1 VDLKLQGKRAL
12 VTGASL
18 GIGRAI
24 AEELA
29 REGCDVAL
37 VARDA
42 ERLRQAAA
50 EIGRGSN
57 RKAVAIPADA
67 AQADSIADA
76 IAAARAGLGGI
87 DILVNNAGSTPEDGI
102 DRIDFEKW
110 QYSVALKLFGYA
122 RFAQGAL
129 GEMRARRWG
138 RIVNIIGRSG
148 HQPRP
153 VYLAGG
159 AVNAGLLNFTKA
171 LAEECAR
178 DNVLVTGVNPGP
190 IDTPRWGA
198 LRTAAVA
205 ARGVTAADFDSRAAA
220 STALGRLGTA
230 EEVAGI
236 VAFLFARSG
245 RATSPARS
253 STSTAAGHAASSP
266 KYATG
271 RCRGSRRPRRRR
283 RQRRPAPAPA
293 GDARRD
299 RRLMLDAP
307 AKFGS

>member
-1 VDLKLQGKRAL
+1 MDLGLLGKRAL

-24 AEELA
+24 ACELA

-50 EIGRGSN
+50 EIGRDSN
-57 RKAVAIPADA
+57 RKIVAVPGDAADA
-67 AQADSIADA
+67 GSVANAV
-76 IAAARAGLGGI
+76 AAARAGLGGI
-87 DILVNNAGSTPEDGI
+87 DILVNNAGATPEDGI
-102 DRIDFEKW
+102 DRIDFEAW
-110 QYSVALKLFGYA
+110 QHSVALKTFGYA
-122 RFAQGAL
+122 RFALGVL

-159 AVNAGLLNFTKA
+159 SVNAGLLNFTKA
-171 LAEECAR
+171 LAEDCAK
-178 DNVLVTGVNPGP
+178 DNILVTGVNPGP
-190 IDTPRWGA
+190 IDTPRWA
-198 LRTAAVA
+198 MLRDAAIK
-205 ARGVTAADFDSRAAA
+205 ARGTPAAEFDARAAA

-236 VAFLFARSG
+236 VAFLCSQ
-245 RATSPARS
+245 RAS
-253 STSTAAGHAASSP
+253 
-266 KYATG
+266 YITG
-271 RCRGSRRPRRRR
+271 ETINVDGGGTRCI
-283 RQRRPAPAPA
+283 
-293 GDARRD
+293 
-299 RRLMLDAP
+299 
-307 AKFGS
+307 